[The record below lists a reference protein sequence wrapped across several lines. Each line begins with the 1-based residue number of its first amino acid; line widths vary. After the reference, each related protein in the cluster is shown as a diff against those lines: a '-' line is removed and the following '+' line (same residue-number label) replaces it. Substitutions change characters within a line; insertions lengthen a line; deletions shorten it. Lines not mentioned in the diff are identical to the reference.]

1 MVYIS
6 VGASPCVKMHM
17 NVCVHLWRPL
27 VDISVSSFPV
37 PHLHIEIESFNWTEN
52 LTTLLAAILTYQL
65 ALGIWCL
72 CFLRVFKLQLGLG
85 EMVSRNLRIQSPVL
99 PLPLKVL

>member
-1 MVYIS
+1 MPMCD
-6 VGASPCVKMHM
+6 AHEH
-17 NVCVHLWRPL
+17 VCVLLWRPL
-27 VDISVSSFPV
+27 VDTYMSSFIV
-37 PHLHIEIESFNWTEN
+37 PHFHIEIESFDWTQN

-72 CFLRVFKLQLGLG
+72 CFLRVLKLQMGLG
-85 EMVSRNLRIQSPVL
+85 DMVSRHLRIQSPVL

>member
-1 MVYIS
+1 MCEDV
-6 VGASPCVKMHM
+6 HEH
-17 NVCVHLWRPL
+17 VCVFLWRPL
-27 VDISVSSFPV
+27 VDISVSSFIV
-37 PHLHIEIESFNWTEN
+37 PHLHIETESFNWTEN

-85 EMVSRNLRIQSPVL
+85 DMLSRNLRIQSPVL